1 MEVEVRVTPHIGDV
15 GLKVEVRAEGW
26 LTVFTV
32 FQAKGFTVVVTA
44 AKLQLTAGY
53 SAQKV
58 TVLTV
63 LTVVATTV
71 TTVQKP

>member
-1 MEVEVRVTPHIGDV
+1 M
-15 GLKVEVRAEGW
+15 AEGW

-63 LTVVATTV
+63 LAVVATTV

>member
-1 MEVEVRVTPHIGDV
+1 MAVAQQGAGVQQTCVVVCP
-15 GLKVEVRAEGW
+15 AEGW
-26 LTVFTV
+26 LTVFIV

-63 LTVVATTV
+63 LAVVATTV